1 MHIYGSL
8 KKISGILFSSVE
20 FKTALK
26 KDIEISLLQKNLFK
40 NKIQSRN
47 KLPHIGLK
55 KIAPLNFIQL
65 LFLFLVLNS

>member
-40 NKIQSRN
+40 NKNNIEFTSIYSR
-47 KLPHIGLK
+47 
-55 KIAPLNFIQL
+55 
-65 LFLFLVLNS
+65 